1 MLIKAAIN
9 GGRTKADHA
18 AVPVSPLELAADVVN
33 CLNAGAGAIHLHVR
47 STSIDDGLDS
57 EKESLDA
64 EEVARTL
71 LAVRPVA
78 PGARIGISTGAW
90 ILPDPTARLRAL
102 ERWRVLPDFAS
113 VNFSEDGA
121 AEVATLLLSRGV
133 DVEAGLSD
141 PSAAKVFLNSG
152 LVSRCFRVLLE
163 PQEQDLE
170 MLSFLLGSEEY
181 VVAVDRVREVLTPR
195 EITPVPHAANYLLGV
210 CSLRGIVMPIID
222 LNRRLGLATSE
233 RDEKSRIIV
242 VSLGHDDQ
250 VGLFVDRVRGVVR
263 FTQSS
268 VQPAPDTV
276 EQGAGAEFLKG
287 IARKNDRLYILL
299 DVEKA
304 IGS

>member
-1 MLIKAAIN
+1 MDILAARKKAAE
-9 GGRTKADHA
+9 RAKTAKPEQADPVEQPGA
-18 AVPVSPLELAADVVN
+18 DMVPAEPATEFPAIPDTRFVPGEPVSAPVREI
-33 CLNAGAGAIHLHVR
+33 AGAKQAD
-47 STSIDDGLDS
+47 T
-57 EKESLDA
+57 
-64 EEVARTL
+64 
-71 LAVRPVA
+71 P
-78 PGARIGISTGAW
+78 P
-90 ILPDPTARLRAL
+90 
-102 ERWRVLPDFAS
+102 
-113 VNFSEDGA
+113 
-121 AEVATLLLSRGV
+121 
-133 DVEAGLSD
+133 AGEQ
-141 PSAAKVFLNSG
+141 NSG
-152 LVSRCFRVLLE
+152 PVSE
-163 PQEQDLE
+163 PGSEPGSVPAPEQDLE

-222 LNRRLGLATSE
+222 LNLRLGLSASV

-263 FTQSS
+263 FAPSAI
-268 VQPAPDTV
+268 QPAPETV

-304 IGS
+304 IGA

>member
-1 MLIKAAIN
+1 MDILAARKKAAERAKTA
-9 GGRTKADHA
+9 GPEKPMAEQEPAQPAAPEESGAATVLPAPRDHLAQDA
-18 AVPVSPLELAADVVN
+18 APEPSPVVVAAATPLLKRE
-33 CLNAGAGAIHLHVR
+33 
-47 STSIDDGLDS
+47 
-57 EKESLDA
+57 A
-64 EEVARTL
+64 E
-71 LAVRPVA
+71 PVTCA
-78 PGARIGISTGAW
+78 
-90 ILPDPTARLRAL
+90 PTA
-102 ERWRVLPDFAS
+102 
-113 VNFSEDGA
+113 
-121 AEVATLLLSRGV
+121 
-133 DVEAGLSD
+133 
-141 PSAAKVFLNSG
+141 
-152 LVSRCFRVLLE
+152 E
-163 PQEQDLE
+163 PTEQPGEEQDLE

-222 LNRRLGLATSE
+222 LNLRLGLSASA

-263 FTQSS
+263 FTPSS
-268 VQPAPDTV
+268 VQPAPETV

-304 IGS
+304 VGA